1 MPLDRLV
8 LIIVCVIA
16 AAAATVWLGTLIAA
30 SVSVPF
36 GWLTLIPGALI
47 AYIAWRVIAERVGN
61 EEEDRYDNVER

>member
-8 LIIVCVIA
+8 LIVVCVIA

-30 SVSVPF
+30 SLSIPF
-36 GWLTLIPGALI
+36 GWLVVIPTALV
-47 AYIAWRVIAERVGN
+47 AYIAWRLISERVGN

>member
-1 MPLDRLV
+1 MPLDRFV

-16 AAAATVWLGTLIAA
+16 AASVTVWLGTVLAA

-36 GWLTLIPGALI
+36 GWLSLIPAALI
-47 AYIAWRVIAERVGN
+47 VYVGWRVIAERVGN